1 MAGIRGY
8 NGWRWIF
15 IIEGL
20 ATVVLAVIAKFTI
33 VDWPE
38 TAKFL
43 NPNERQLLLRRLE
56 KDAGEARMDHL
67 DRKAKRRA
75 FGDWKIY
82 LGYASSITV
91 NYQES
96 DE

>member
-1 MAGIRGY
+1 MARIRGY

-20 ATVVLAVIAKFTI
+20 ATVVVAVMAKFII

-38 TAKFL
+38 TSKFL
-43 NPNERQLLLRRLE
+43 TPKERQLLLRRLQE
-56 KDAGEARMDHL
+56 DARDASMDHL
-67 DRKAKRRA
+67 DNKAKRRV

-82 LGYASSITV
+82 IGYVLLNTTDIS
-91 NYQES
+91 
-96 DE
+96 

>member
-1 MAGIRGY
+1 MAGIGGY

-20 ATVVLAVIAKFTI
+20 ATVVSAAVSNFII

-38 TAKFL
+38 DAKFL
-43 NPNERQLLLRRLE
+43 NTAEREVLLRRLRVDD
-56 KDAGEARMDHL
+56 KNIRMDRF
-67 DRKAKRRA
+67 DSKAKYRT

-82 LGYASSITV
+82 LG
-91 NYQES
+91 
-96 DE
+96 